1 MESDA
6 VVRMAREDTRWFAV
20 AVVVLALVLFLALPL
35 TALMYIEVAT
45 VKAQV
50 RAEIRDLRKLKSEV
64 ERKQEDVANR
74 RGDRIEPDQ

>member
-1 MESDA
+1 
-6 VVRMAREDTRWFAV
+6 MAREDTRWFAV